1 MKRIVR
7 ELILPLTALVTVG
20 LCVVLLALTCAHA
33 ATIPANP
40 TFLTARAGPGR
51 TLTWDMG
58 WDRAAGYGADSV
70 SVNIWRM
77 DAAGNQSAWRNGQ
90 LPRNIGCY
98 IASGRYGCLDKVT
111 FAPKMCGPEDHWHC
125 VYQTYATGG
134 DPSKDFL
141 YGIYVCDQGG
151 CSPAPPRQPV
161 WEPNLRCVDVGIV
174 DGCDPGTRPVAV
186 P

>member
-1 MKRIVR
+1 MKRIIR
-7 ELILPLTALVTVG
+7 ELISSIPGITLLVTVC

-98 IASGRYGCLDKVT
+98 IASGRYARCIQAAGRTCLKW
-111 FAPKMCGPEDHWHC
+111 E
-125 VYQTYATGG
+125 
-134 DPSKDFL
+134 SL
-141 YGIYVCDQGG
+141 
-151 CSPAPPRQPV
+151 PRT
-161 WEPNLRCVDVGIV
+161 RSIV
-174 DGCDPGTRPVAV
+174 PTRSA
-186 P
+186 